1 MDQGLSVLFFQEP
14 QLFIPVLALSLV
26 LLVTGAYMI
35 YRTALVLLERRRTL
49 QWLADGVEC
58 LDRCRI
64 ANWAEVRGLV
74 AAESE
79 PGLTAALDK
88 VEEDSEDLYHGVWI
102 PAPTSYFKMKDLMP
116 SKTRWLFSKEALL
129 LPPAA
134 GLVFA
139 AVGFLTAYI
148 FPSAL
153 VVSGRTWDLIAA
165 CALPGVLGFI
175 LLACYSAFYLILGT
189 RVRASIAAL
198 GRSIGRK
205 VPVFSEAASM
215 ATLIDSFL
223 EYDRRMATAVTFL
236 NDSVESLASKTLA
249 KAVAGAAEK
258 VMRSTIAPAIDTAAA
273 TMAQVAEQ
281 VDRNQQEG
289 MKLLSDHF
297 AAALSEDF
305 QKHFKPV
312 ADRMDDA
319 AMSLVQAQ
327 KNFDASLALLKEQR
341 EESAALVADAAQSQ
355 KSLEK
360 ARAGFLTEISAVAV
374 NLNTLAAASDRM
386 ASVYEGN
393 ESMLSKAVNGM
404 SSAMADLAVRME
416 SLFQNAADDS
426 RRTSEQAAAALQANE
441 AHLQEMRKQIE
452 ILSDEL
458 ATRIDQVII
467 GFGSVTGET
476 LTGFRDTMNAQND
489 AFTTNV
495 KTLLETMEEESRS
508 MSLYAKEIDMDLSQ
522 LNSTF
527 QVSVSEF
534 NQGMAEEIRKTL
546 GVFDVG
552 LAEIVQRL
560 AVSASEIGDAVEAL
574 PKALRGIEP
583 R

>member
-1 MDQGLSVLFFQEP
+1 MSVVFFQEP
-14 QLFIPVLALSLV
+14 QLFLPVLALSLI

-35 YRTALVLLERRRTL
+35 YRTAVVLLERRRTL

-74 AAESE
+74 AAEAE
-79 PGLTAALDK
+79 PGLSAALDK
-88 VEEDSEDLYHGVWI
+88 VEEDSADLYHGVWI
-102 PAPTSYFKMKDLMP
+102 PAPTPYFRLKELMP

-139 AVGFLTAYI
+139 AVSFLTAYI
-148 FPSAL
+148 FPSSL
-153 VVSGRTWDLIAA
+153 VQAGRIGDLIAA
-165 CALPGVLGFI
+165 CALPAVLGFV
-175 LLACYSAFYLILGT
+175 LLACYSAFYLILGARFRT
-189 RVRASIAAL
+189 SIAAL

-223 EYDRRMATAVTFL
+223 EYDRRMAAAVTFL

-249 KAVAGAAEK
+249 KAVSGAAER
-258 VMRSTIAPAIDTAAA
+258 VMRSTIAPAIESSTE
-273 TMAQVAEQ
+273 TMARVAEQ

-289 MKLLSDHF
+289 MKQLSDHF
-297 AAALSEDF
+297 AAALSRDF
-305 QKHFKPV
+305 QKLLQPV
-312 ADRMDDA
+312 AESMDEA
-319 AMSLVQAQ
+319 AKTLGKAQ
-327 KNFDASLALLKEQR
+327 KNFDVSLALLKEQR
-341 EESAALVADAAQSQ
+341 AESAALVADVTQSQ

-360 ARAGFLTEISAVAV
+360 VRSGFLTEISAVAV

-393 ESMLSKAVNGM
+393 ESMLSKSVNGM
-404 SSAMADLAVRME
+404 SSAMTDLAVRME
-416 SLFQNAADDS
+416 ALFQNAGEDS

-441 AHLQEMRKQIE
+441 THLQEMRKQIE

-522 LNSTF
+522 LNSTL

-574 PKALRGIEP
+574 PNALRGIEP